1 MTENKNFKYSDSKGK
16 EYKVGDVVFNPF
28 FGDFWL
34 VGKYEEPEDECPYY
48 LAQYGDMDLYYMD
61 LDEPCGFEIVCSKD
75 EEDYE
80 KYITELKE
88 IAKRIKEEEA
98 KWEKESQNSQN

>member
-1 MTENKNFKYSDSKGK
+1 MFSLFKRKYKDSKGK

-34 VGKYEEPEDECPYY
+34 VGKYEQPENKCPYY

-61 LDEPCGFEIVCSKD
+61 LDEPCGFEIVCSIGD
-75 EEDYE
+75 E
-80 KYITELKE
+80 KYNQFIKEFKE
-88 IAKRIKEEEA
+88 IVRKIKEEEA
-98 KWEKESQNSQN
+98 QWEQETQNQ